1 MDASINKTLELTE
14 SAIYDLKQLEIN
26 EADLLI
32 ELGKYMTQREI

>member
-26 EADLLI
+26 ETDLLI